1 MQGITRQEISQVELR
16 CVNRVRIRTL
26 HSDGNKNSLLEETL
40 YIISDYF
47 IHIILMTQLANQPR
61 IMAKQLSWTIPKY
74 SFYLKLQVR
83 NLVILDA
90 TKMVGNELLF
100 EDDLFHDRVPEY

>member
-1 MQGITRQEISQVELR
+1 M
-16 CVNRVRIRTL
+16 NRVRIRTL
-26 HSDGNKNSLLEETL
+26 HSDGNKDSLLEETL

-83 NLVILDA
+83 NSVILDA

-100 EDDLFHDRVPEY
+100 ENDLFHDRVPEY